1 MFEDTIIAVSTPL
14 GFGGLGV
21 VRLSGKQSLSIA
33 KIIFKPKNK
42 KNTFPSRKTILGNL
56 YDIKHNEI
64 FEEAYLTFFPAP
76 KSYTTE
82 DVIEFSCHG
91 SPVILEEVVRQGIK
105 AGARHAS
112 PGEFTLR
119 AFLGGRIDILQAEA
133 INDLIHA
140 SSLKQV
146 KISYNQ
152 MEGALSRK
160 IIKLRSQIVQILSQT
175 EASIEFPD
183 EGFKISKNTI
193 ANTIEK
199 AEQTIDKLVKSYD
212 LGKTL
217 AEGVTLAITGRSNV
231 GKSTL
236 FNTLLE
242 QERAI
247 VTPHPG
253 TTRDYLR
260 ENLKIK
266 DSIFNLVDMAGLYN
280 SSHPAEKE
288 GINRGEKI
296 AASADGIL
304 LVLDSSQKA
313 SPEDYRLIRKY
324 RNQKIILLH
333 NKCDLPSK
341 MDIKKTIKLGSGMP
355 HLEISALNRTNI
367 EKLKEQIHSLFVHN
381 DIKGNEIILHL
392 RQKLL
397 LEDIQTALL
406 EALRA
411 LKAGFPEEIIV
422 EEIRKIQP
430 LIGQM
435 TGEIGVDEILDNIF
449 SRFCIGK

>member
-1 MFEDTIIAVSTPL
+1 
-14 GFGGLGV
+14 
-21 VRLSGKQSLSIA
+21 
-33 KIIFKPKNK
+33 
-42 KNTFPSRKTILGNL
+42 
-56 YDIKHNEI
+56 
-64 FEEAYLTFFPAP
+64 
-76 KSYTTE
+76 
-82 DVIEFSCHG
+82 
-91 SPVILEEVVRQGIK
+91 
-105 AGARHAS
+105 
-112 PGEFTLR
+112 
-119 AFLGGRIDILQAEA
+119 
-133 INDLIHA
+133 
-140 SSLKQV
+140 
-146 KISYNQ
+146 
-152 MEGALSRK
+152 
-160 IIKLRSQIVQILSQT
+160 
-175 EASIEFPD
+175 
-183 EGFKISKNTI
+183 
-193 ANTIEK
+193 
-199 AEQTIDKLVKSYD
+199 
-212 LGKTL
+212 
-217 AEGVTLAITGRSNV
+217 
-231 GKSTL
+231 
-236 FNTLLE
+236 
-242 QERAI
+242 
-247 VTPHPG
+247 
-253 TTRDYLR
+253 
-260 ENLKIK
+260 
-266 DSIFNLVDMAGLYN
+266 MAGLYN

-304 LVLDSSQKA
+304 LVLDSSQQA
-313 SPEDYRLIRKY
+313 SPEDYRLVRKY

-411 LKAGFPEEIIV
+411 LKEGFPEEIIV

>member
-1 MFEDTIIAVSTPL
+1 MFEDTIIAVATPL

-21 VRLSGKQSLSIA
+21 VRLSGKQALSIA
-33 KIIFKPKNK
+33 KIIFQPKNK
-42 KNTFPSRKTILGNL
+42 KKIFPPRKAILGNL
-56 YDIKHNEI
+56 YNSEHKEI

-82 DVIEFSCHG
+82 DVIELSCHG
-91 SPVILEEVVRQGIK
+91 SPVILEEIVRQGIK
-105 AGARHAS
+105 TGARHAR

-119 AFLGGRIDILQAEA
+119 AFLGGRIDMLQAEA
-133 INDLIHA
+133 VNDLIHA
-140 SSLKQV
+140 SSLKQA
-146 KISYNQ
+146 KISFNQ
-152 MEGALSRK
+152 MEGTLSRK

-175 EASIEFPD
+175 EARIEFPD
-183 EGFKISKNTI
+183 ENLKISKNKI

-199 AEQTIDKLVKSYD
+199 AEQTIGELVKSYD
-212 LGKTL
+212 LGKIL
-217 AEGVTLAITGRSNV
+217 ADGITLAITGRSNV

-260 ENLKIK
+260 ENFKIK
-266 DSIFNLVDMAGLYN
+266 DSIFNLVDMAGLDN
-280 SSHPAEKE
+280 TSHPAEKE
-288 GINRGEKI
+288 GIYRGEKI

-313 SPEDYRLIRKY
+313 SPEDYKLIRKY

-333 NKCDLPSK
+333 NKCDLPLK
-341 MDIKKTIKLGSGMP
+341 MDIKKTTKLGSGMP

-367 EKLKEQIHSLFVHN
+367 EKLKERIHSLFGRN

-397 LEDIQTALL
+397 LEDIQAALL
-406 EALRA
+406 EALRVI
-411 LKAGFPEEIIV
+411 KEGFPEEIIV

-435 TGEIGVDEILDNIF
+435 TGEIGADEILDNIF
-449 SRFCIGK
+449 SHFCIGK